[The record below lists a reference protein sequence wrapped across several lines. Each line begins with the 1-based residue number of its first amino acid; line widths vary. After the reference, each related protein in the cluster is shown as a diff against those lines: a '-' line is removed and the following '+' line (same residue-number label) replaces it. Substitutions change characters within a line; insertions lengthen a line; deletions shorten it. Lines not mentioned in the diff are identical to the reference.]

1 MAGASR
7 TIIINA
13 PIEKV
18 FEVITD
24 YAKYPQFLS
33 DMSGATVKSRNGN
46 IAEVTFSLKLVMEIK
61 YTLRLIEDKPNG
73 LTWTMLDG
81 QMMKSNDG
89 GWKLKAVS
97 PTQTEATYTVEV
109 AVKGLVPK
117 SVSTTL
123 IDVTL
128 PKTLEAFKK
137 RCEG

>member
-7 TIIINA
+7 TIVINA

-18 FEVITD
+18 FETITD
-24 YAKYPQFLS
+24 YAKYPEFLA
-33 DMSGATVKSRNGN
+33 DMSGATLNSRKGN
-46 IAEVTFSLKLVMEIK
+46 VAEVTFALKLVMAIK
-61 YTLRLIEDKPNG
+61 YTLRLTEDKPNG
-73 LTWTMLDG
+73 LTWTMIDG

-89 GWKLKAVS
+89 GWKLKALS
-97 PTQTEATYTVEV
+97 PTQTEATYTVDV

-117 SVSTTL
+117 SVSTGL